1 MKQNFLFDLLP
12 IITVFFIVSIFWVI
26 FGVSNIEIIYL
37 LIGLILGHIFLDMDH
52 IIYWFYRK
60 PNTDESRTIKNIF
73 LEKKDYKS
81 FLKLIKAARTSHD
94 NLIFHHY
101 FFQISLNLISF
112 FIFISFSNI
121 FILSFLLAINLHLLT
136 DEINDYFY
144 NPKFLQK
151 WLFAREDK
159 QLPIKSLKNYLI
171 IFSVL
176 FLFFLYILIK
186 VKI

>member
-1 MKQNFLFDLLP
+1 MKNKLLFDLLP
-12 IITVFFIVSIFWVI
+12 TSIVFLLVSIIWVI
-26 FGVSNIEIIYL
+26 FNVSTPEIFL
-37 LIGLILGHIFLDMDH
+37 LLTGLLLGHLFLDLDH
-52 IIYWFYRK
+52 LLYWFWRK
-60 PNTDESRTIKNIF
+60 PNTEESRLVKTTF
-73 LEKKDYKS
+73 EKKEIKEIV
-81 FLKLIKAARTSHD
+81 KLIKAAGSSHN